1 MKHNI
6 LTSISGACLLSAL
19 VLAGCTKAL
28 PAPSGYP
35 EDGVVRIS
43 TGAPV
48 TKAEGDA
55 GAYNG
60 STLGLYVNYGDG
72 DAYTKHNIQWT
83 KDADSGEWTPAKQ
96 MLWKNPTATPTLWAY
111 APYSAS
117 QAIPINSSAFG
128 QLLFTIPADQ
138 SAGIDAADFVIWGQE
153 NYVLDHNTNPSFSAD
168 GKVQINFSHALVKL
182 TFDFTIRTQFEPG
195 TTISKVTLN
204 GTSSTVGCDIFNSS
218 VAATSDA
225 TSDITL
231 HKVDDTHYD
240 CIFFPGEGQKAG
252 QKMLTVEMSDGTEL
266 TYTVGTSGLSFESGK
281 SYTMKMYLGRLAVE
295 LEQVTLDP
303 WTDSGTEIDGGE
315 GIPVSPAWTGT
326 VATGFN
332 SGSGTQDDPYIIM
345 TGEQLAYLAQQV
357 NGGTTYASTYF
368 RLGIS
373 IDLGGKE
380 WTPIGN
386 SSRSFQGKFDGNGN
400 SILGLSI
407 NNDSYAGLFGSVVY
421 PAYISNVSVVDPI
434 ITTTGN
440 RAGAISAHL
449 SNGVITNC
457 SVNGGS
463 ITVEGTDSSVG
474 GICGYSI
481 GSSMIKDCTVKGT
494 KIEGVDY
501 AGGLCGKIEN
511 GYLRNCDA
519 SGIDI
524 ESQGSAGGLV
534 AYVTGNTSSST
545 SEVNKCS
552 VTNSLV
558 SSARSGKDYV
568 GGLIGYCN
576 AEYGCTLSVNGC
588 SANVD
593 IKVAKAAKTG
603 NTSYAYIGGLFGKTF
618 NEGSTL
624 IFSDCHFNGRFLN
637 DENAV
642 IDYNGSSHTNIED
655 QFFLGAALGVL
666 DDYHAVSTSF
676 TGCSYNADKTG
687 NLPIAEIGTIDSGIT
702 AEHLGN

>member
-6 LTSISGACLLSAL
+6 LTSITGACLLSAL
-19 VLAGCTKAL
+19 LLAGCTKDL

-55 GAYNG
+55 GAYSG
-60 STLGLYVNYGDG
+60 SALGLYVNYGVG
-72 DAYTKHNIQWT
+72 DAYTKDNIKWT
-83 KDADSGEWTPAKQ
+83 KDAVSGEWTPEQQ
-96 MLWKNPTATPTLWAY
+96 MLWKNPTDAPTLWAY
-111 APYSAS
+111 APYSDS
-117 QAIPINSSAFG
+117 QLKPSYAADFGKLIFEIPS
-128 QLLFTIPADQ
+128 DQ
-138 SAGIDAADFVIWGQE
+138 SAGIDAADLVTWGQKD
-153 NYVLDHNTNPSFSAD
+153 YVLNHSTNSNFSAD

-182 TFDFTIRTQFEPG
+182 TFDFTIRTQFEPDI
-195 TTISKVTLN
+195 TISKVTLN
-204 GTSSTVGCDIFNSS
+204 GTTSKVGCDIFSSS
-218 VAATSDA
+218 VAAASDA
-225 TSDITL
+225 APQDIVF
-231 HKVDDTHYD
+231 HKVDDTHYEG
-240 CIFFPGEGQKAG
+240 IFFPGDGQKAG
-252 QKMLTVEMSDGTEL
+252 AQMLTVVMSDGTVL
-266 TYTVGTSGLSFESGK
+266 NYTTQSDLSFESGK
-281 SYTMKMYLGRLAVE
+281 AYTMKMYLGRLAVE
-295 LEQVTLDP
+295 LKEVTLDP
-303 WTDSGTEIDGGE
+303 WQETNITIEGGE

-386 SSRSFQGKFDGNGN
+386 SSWSFQGKFDGNGN
-400 SILGLSI
+400 SILELSI
-407 NNDSYAGLFGSVVY
+407 NNDSYAGLFGSVIY
-421 PAYISNVSVVDPI
+421 PAYISNVSVVDPV

-440 RAGAISAHL
+440 RAGVISAHL

-511 GYLRNCDA
+511 GYLRNCNA

-666 DDYHAVSTSF
+666 DDYNAVSTSF

-687 NLPIAEIGTIDSGIT
+687 NLPIAEIGTINSGIT

>member
-55 GAYNG
+55 GAYSG
-60 STLGLYVNYGDG
+60 SSLGLYVNYGDG

-83 KDADSGEWTPAKQ
+83 KDAASGEWTPAEQ

-117 QAIPINSSAFG
+117 QLKPSDASDFG
-128 QLLFTIPADQ
+128 KLEFEIPADQ
-138 SAGIDAADFVIWGQE
+138 SAGIDAADLVTWGQKDYLL
-153 NYVLDHNTNPSFSAD
+153 NHNTNQNFSED

-204 GTSSTVGCDIFNSS
+204 GTTSKVGCDIFSSS
-218 VAATSDA
+218 VAAASDA
-225 TSDITL
+225 APQDIVF
-231 HKVDDTHYD
+231 HKVDGTKTKYEG
-240 CIFFPGEGQKAG
+240 IFFPGDGQKAG
-252 QKMLTVEMSDGTEL
+252 AQMLTVVMSDGTVLNYTTQSDL
-266 TYTVGTSGLSFESGK
+266 TFESGK
-281 SYTMKMYLGRLAVE
+281 AYTMKMYLGRLAVE
-295 LEQVTLDP
+295 LKEVTLDP
-303 WTDSGTEIDGGE
+303 WQETNITIEGGE
-315 GIPVSPAWTGT
+315 GIPVSPAWAGT

-386 SSRSFQGKFDGNGN
+386 SSWSFQGKFDGNGN
-400 SILGLSI
+400 SILELSI

-511 GYLRNCDA
+511 GYLRNCNA

-545 SEVNKCS
+545 SEVKKCS

-603 NTSYAYIGGLFGKTF
+603 DMSFIGGLFGKTN

-624 IFSDCHFNGRFLN
+624 TISACHFNGHFLN
-637 DENAV
+637 DKNAV
-642 IDYNGSSHTNIED
+642 IDYNGSSYTNIENN
-655 QFFLGAALGVL
+655 FYIGAALGTL
-666 DDYHAVSTSF
+666 EDYNAISTSF
-676 TGCSYNADKTG
+676 TECSYNADKTG
-687 NLPIAEIGTIDSGIT
+687 GLPLAGYGTIASGIT